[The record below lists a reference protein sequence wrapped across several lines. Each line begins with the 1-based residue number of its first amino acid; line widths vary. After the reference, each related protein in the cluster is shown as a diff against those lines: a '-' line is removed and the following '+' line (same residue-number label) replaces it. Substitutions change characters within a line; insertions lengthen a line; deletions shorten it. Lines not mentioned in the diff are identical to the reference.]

1 MKKLFVLLAMLTA
14 LSCAFT
20 AYADGAVIYN
30 GDAGGFIFTPGTEYS
45 PSDLFPDFK
54 NVMPG
59 DTLTQSI
66 TVRNDASKNVKVK
79 IYLRSLGA
87 HEDSY
92 DFLSQLKL
100 RVKKSEDN
108 DMAYMFDAEASESAQ
123 LTDSVCLGT
132 LYSGGIVNLELEL
145 VVPPELDNAY
155 ADKIGYIDWEFATE
169 DFPVEESDPDIPQT
183 GDDSKII
190 LFAIIAGISGI
201 SLIILILTGR
211 KKRKDN

>member
-87 HEDSY
+87 HEDSR
-92 DFLSQLKL
+92 DFLSQLRL

-108 DMAYMFDAEASESAQ
+108 DMAYMFDAAADESAQ

-132 LYSGGIVNLELEL
+132 LYSGGVVNLELEL
-145 VVPPELDNAY
+145 YVPPELGNEY
-155 ADKIGYIDWEFATE
+155 ADKIGYVDWEFTTE
-169 DFPVEESDPDIPQT
+169 EFPIAEDDPDIPQT
-183 GDDSKII
+183 GDDSQIA
-190 LFAIIAGISGI
+190 LLAIIAGASAI
-201 SLIILILTGR
+201 SLIILLIIGR
-211 KKRKDN
+211 KKRKKD